1 MKLRLKPL
9 LSIVSVLLV
18 MNMHAQDKKIITLD
32 EAIDLSLKNNH
43 QLKTDQAKIE
53 EATAAVKEAT
63 ERRLPNASV
72 SGTYMRLNS
81 ANFNLKT
88 KSDSSGGNGSGGGT
102 PKVNQAAYGLL
113 NVSLPIY
120 QGGKIKYGIES
131 SRYLAEAVK
140 LDATDDRDEVV
151 QNTIE
156 AFANLFKAK
165 SAVRLVKEN
174 LAQSQQR
181 VKDFSNL
188 EKNGLLARNDLLK
201 AQLQSSNLELSLL
214 DAENNAQLANL
225 NMNLMLGLPNTTELM
240 MDTTGI
246 EKKNDTRTL
255 EEFVQAA
262 KDNRKDMSALT
273 LRKKAAETGIKLA
286 KADMYPSLQLTGGY
300 IAADVPRVFTVTNAL
315 NVGAGVSYNIA
326 SLWKTKSK
334 IQQANA
340 KVVQLT
346 ESQAMLD
353 DNITMQV
360 NKSYLA
366 LISNRKKI
374 QVYTTAVEQAE
385 ENYRIVKNKFDNSLA
400 TTTDLLEADVA
411 QLQSRLNYTLA
422 RADAFVSYHKLLQ
435 VTGTLSTDLK
445 K

>member
-1 MKLRLKPL
+1 MKRRLNTF
-9 LSIVSVLLV
+9 LSIVTLLLV
-18 MNMHAQDKKIITLD
+18 MNIHAQDKKVITLD
-32 EAIDLSLKNNH
+32 EAIDLSIRNNH
-43 QLKTDQAKIE
+43 QLKTDQAKID
-53 EATAAVKEAT
+53 EATAALKEAT
-63 ERRLPNASV
+63 EKRLPNASV
-72 SGTYMRLNS
+72 SGSYLRLNS
-81 ANFNLKT
+81 ANFDLKT
-88 KSDSSGGNGSGGGT
+88 KGNGGSSGSGGES
-102 PKVNQAAYGLL
+102 PKVNQLAYGLL
-113 NVSLPIY
+113 NVSLPVY
-120 QGGKIKYGIES
+120 QGGRIKYGIES

-140 LDATDDRDEVV
+140 LDATDDRDEVIE
-151 QNTIE
+151 NTIE

-165 SAVRLVKEN
+165 TAVRLVKEN

-181 VKDFSNL
+181 AKDFSNM

-225 NMNLMLGLPNTTELM
+225 NMNLMLGLPNATELV

-246 EKKNDTRTL
+246 EKKNDPRTL
-255 EEFVQAA
+255 EEFLQTA
-262 KDNRKDMSALT
+262 KDNRKDISALA
-273 LRKKAAETGIKLA
+273 LRKKAGETDIKSA
-286 KADMYPSLQLTGGY
+286 KADMLPSLQLSGGY
-300 IAADVPRVFTVTNAL
+300 IAADVPNVFTVTNAL
-315 NVGAGVSYNIA
+315 NIGVGVSYNIA

-334 IQQANA
+334 VQQADA
-340 KVVQLT
+340 KVRQIVQ
-346 ESQAMLD
+346 SQAILD

-374 QVYTTAVEQAE
+374 EVYATAVEQAE

>member
-1 MKLRLKPL
+1 MKRRLKTL

-18 MNMHAQDKKIITLD
+18 MNMHAQDKKVITLD

-72 SGTYMRLNS
+72 SGSYLRLNS
-81 ANFNLKT
+81 ANFNLKI
-88 KSDSSGGNGSGGGT
+88 KSDSAGSRSSGGGS
-102 PKVNQAAYGLL
+102 PKVNQLAYGLL

-131 SRYLAEAVK
+131 SRYLAEAIK

-214 DAENNAQLANL
+214 DAENNA
-225 NMNLMLGLPNTTELM
+225 
-240 MDTTGI
+240 
-246 EKKNDTRTL
+246 
-255 EEFVQAA
+255 
-262 KDNRKDMSALT
+262 
-273 LRKKAAETGIKLA
+273 
-286 KADMYPSLQLTGGY
+286 
-300 IAADVPRVFTVTNAL
+300 
-315 NVGAGVSYNIA
+315 
-326 SLWKTKSK
+326 
-334 IQQANA
+334 
-340 KVVQLT
+340 
-346 ESQAMLD
+346 
-353 DNITMQV
+353 
-360 NKSYLA
+360 
-366 LISNRKKI
+366 
-374 QVYTTAVEQAE
+374 
-385 ENYRIVKNKFDNSLA
+385 
-400 TTTDLLEADVA
+400 
-411 QLQSRLNYTLA
+411 
-422 RADAFVSYHKLLQ
+422 
-435 VTGTLSTDLK
+435 
-445 K
+445 

>member
-1 MKLRLKPL
+1 MKRRLNTF
-9 LSIVSVLLV
+9 LSIVTLLLV
-18 MNMHAQDKKIITLD
+18 MNIHAQDKKVITLD
-32 EAIDLSLKNNH
+32 EAIDLSIRNNH
-43 QLKTDQAKIE
+43 QLKTDQAKID
-53 EATAAVKEAT
+53 EATAALKEAT
-63 ERRLPNASV
+63 EKRLPNASI
-72 SGTYMRLNS
+72 SGSYLRLNS
-81 ANFNLKT
+81 ANFDLKT
-88 KSDSSGGNGSGGGT
+88 KGNGGSSGSGGES
-102 PKVNQAAYGLL
+102 PKVNQLAYGLL
-113 NVSLPIY
+113 NVSLPVY
-120 QGGKIKYGIES
+120 QGGRIKYGIES

-140 LDATDDRDEVV
+140 LDATDDRDEVIE
-151 QNTIE
+151 NTIE

-165 SAVRLVKEN
+165 TAVRLVKEN

-181 VKDFSNL
+181 TKDFSNM

-225 NMNLMLGLPNTTELM
+225 NMNLMLGLPNATELV

-246 EKKNDTRTL
+246 EKKNDPRTL
-255 EEFVQAA
+255 EEFLQTA
-262 KDNRKDMSALT
+262 KDNRKDISALA
-273 LRKKAAETGIKLA
+273 LRKKAGETDIKSA
-286 KADMYPSLQLTGGY
+286 KADMLPSLQLSGGY
-300 IAADVPRVFTVTNAL
+300 IAADVPNVFTVTNAL
-315 NVGAGVSYNIA
+315 NIGVGVSYNIA

-334 IQQANA
+334 VQQADA
-340 KVVQLT
+340 KVRQIVQ
-346 ESQAMLD
+346 SQAILD

-374 QVYTTAVEQAE
+374 EVYATAVEQAE

>member
-1 MKLRLKPL
+1 MKRRLNTF
-9 LSIVSVLLV
+9 LSIVTLLLV
-18 MNMHAQDKKIITLD
+18 MNIHAQDKKVITLD
-32 EAIDLSLKNNH
+32 EAIDLSIRNNH
-43 QLKTDQAKIE
+43 QLKTDQAKID
-53 EATAAVKEAT
+53 EATAALKEAT
-63 ERRLPNASV
+63 EKRLPNASI
-72 SGTYMRLNS
+72 SGSYLRLNS
-81 ANFNLKT
+81 ANFDLKT
-88 KSDSSGGNGSGGGT
+88 KGNGGSSGSGGES
-102 PKVNQAAYGLL
+102 PKVNQLAYGLL
-113 NVSLPIY
+113 NVSLPVY
-120 QGGKIKYGIES
+120 QGGRIKYGIES

-140 LDATDDRDEVV
+140 LDATDDRDEVIE
-151 QNTIE
+151 NTIE

-165 SAVRLVKEN
+165 TAVRLVKEN

-181 VKDFSNL
+181 AKDFSNM

-225 NMNLMLGLPNTTELM
+225 NMNLMLGLPNATELV

-246 EKKNDTRTL
+246 EKKNDPRTL
-255 EEFVQAA
+255 EEFLQTA
-262 KDNRKDMSALT
+262 KDNRKDISALA
-273 LRKKAAETGIKLA
+273 LRKKAGETDIKSA
-286 KADMYPSLQLTGGY
+286 KADMLPSLQLSGGY
-300 IAADVPRVFTVTNAL
+300 IAADVPNVFTVTNAL
-315 NVGAGVSYNIA
+315 NIGVGVSYNIA

-334 IQQANA
+334 VQQADA
-340 KVVQLT
+340 KVRQIVQ
-346 ESQAMLD
+346 SQAILD

-374 QVYTTAVEQAE
+374 EVYATAVEQAE